1 VKQLLITNEEGRPLP
16 AKTFFDD
23 RIERLEKY
31 HKSCNPSIAR
41 LVKSSIEIN
50 CLLRD
55 ILVGEEKNSN
65 QRQ

>member
-16 AKTFFDD
+16 AKTFFDE
-23 RIERLEKY
+23 RIDKLEKY
-31 HKSCNPSIAR
+31 HKLCNPSIAR

-55 ILVGEEKNSN
+55 ILIKEEKSN